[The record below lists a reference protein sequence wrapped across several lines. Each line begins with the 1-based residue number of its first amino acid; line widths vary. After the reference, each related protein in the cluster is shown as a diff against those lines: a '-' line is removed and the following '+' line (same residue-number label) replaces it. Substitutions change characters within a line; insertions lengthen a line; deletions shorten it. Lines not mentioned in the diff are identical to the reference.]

1 MLFLNSS
8 NIFPELQFF
17 EVLLPP
23 GVGLVLYLSPFL
35 FIAILLCRCFADRFS
50 VVLIQFNN
58 GWYSSG
64 YYGKRNYGVAQPL
77 SPTT

>member
-17 EVLLPP
+17 EDLLPP

-58 GWYSSG
+58 GIVLVTTV
-64 YYGKRNYGVAQPL
+64 KEIMALP
-77 SPTT
+77 SP